1 MFMIHCL
8 HSKTIMDMWNLLH
21 MQEPLA
27 ILLALTHGEILII
40 ISLDSMILILSSL
53 ATTKVSTIRLP
64 VLAYIATTGSSYLYR
79 ELPWVSMIRG
89 HHIL

>member
-8 HSKTIMDMWNLLH
+8 HRKTFVDMWNRLH
-21 MQEPLA
+21 IHEPLA
-27 ILLALTHGEILII
+27 ILLALTHGEILIT
-40 ISLDSMILILSSL
+40 ISLDNMILILSSL

-64 VLAYIATTGSSYLYR
+64 VLAYIATTESSCLYK
-79 ELPWVSMIRG
+79 ELPWVSMIRE

>member
-1 MFMIHCL
+1 
-8 HSKTIMDMWNLLH
+8 MDMWNPVH
-21 MQEPLA
+21 IQEPLA
-27 ILLALTHGEILII
+27 ILLDHTHGEILIT

-53 ATTKVSTIRLP
+53 ATMEVSTIRLP
-64 VLAYIATTGSSYLYR
+64 VLVYIATTGSSCLYR